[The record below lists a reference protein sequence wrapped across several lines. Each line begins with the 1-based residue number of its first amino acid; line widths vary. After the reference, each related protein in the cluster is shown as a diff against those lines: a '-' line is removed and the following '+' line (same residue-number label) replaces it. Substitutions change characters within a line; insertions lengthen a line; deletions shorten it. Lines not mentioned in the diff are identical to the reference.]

1 MEKGTVNIRRMARS
15 DIDGVLALERKIGK
29 GQSRITYRDMRTTTD
44 PEGPLDLSFVSE
56 TEGQVIGFI
65 LARLAYVGI
74 PFTEVCF
81 IHGIVVDPDYQ
92 RSGIGNRLI
101 NSLVEHCYAEGINML
116 RALVPEHDDE
126 LRRFVQQLGFRP
138 SNIINYDKSFNS

>member
-29 GQSRITYRDMRTTTD
+29 GQSRITYRDMRTTD

-101 NSLVEHCYAEGINML
+101 SSLVEHCHAEGINML
-116 RALVPEHDDE
+116 RALVPEYDDE
-126 LRRFVQQLGFRP
+126 LHRFVQQLGFRP
-138 SNIINYDKSFNS
+138 SKIINYDKTFDS